1 MDKIVIDKIGVPSP
15 WDRIRDARVRI
26 MDIEKRV
33 NVVIL
38 QIMEKEGRL
47 KYDISLDADSK
58 IECKKDGVC
67 LCILMHYFEIYNL
80 SRVSFC
86 L

>member
-1 MDKIVIDKIGVPSP
+1 MVMLQVLYIK
-15 WDRIRDARVRI
+15 RVRI

-47 KYDISLDADSK
+47 KYDISLDHDSK
-58 IECKKDGVC
+58 VEYKKDIQRINVH
-67 LCILMHYFEIYNL
+67 LEALL
-80 SRVSFC
+80 RD

>member
-1 MDKIVIDKIGVPSP
+1 MDNIEIDKIGVPSP
-15 WDRIRDARVRI
+15 WDRIKDARVRI

-38 QIMEKEGRL
+38 QIHEKECRL
-47 KYDISLDADSK
+47 KYDISLDDESK
-58 IECKKDGVC
+58 VECQKDIRRMTVH
-67 LCILMHYFEIYNL
+67 LEALL
-80 SRVSFC
+80 RD

>member
-1 MDKIVIDKIGVPSP
+1 MDKIEIDKIGVLSP

-33 NVVIL
+33 NVLMI
-38 QIMEKEGRL
+38 QINEKKGRL
-47 KYDISLDADSK
+47 KYDISLNHDRK
-58 IECKKDGVC
+58 VECQKDIRRMFVH
-67 LCILMHYFEIYNL
+67 LEALL
-80 SRVSFC
+80 RD

>member
-1 MDKIVIDKIGVPSP
+1 MDNIEIDKIGVPSP

-33 NVVIL
+33 NTLMI
-38 QIMEKEGRL
+38 QMNEKEGRL
-47 KYDISLDADSK
+47 KYDISLDNDSK
-58 IECKKDGVC
+58 IECQKDIRRMSVH
-67 LCILMHYFEIYNL
+67 LEALL
-80 SRVSFC
+80 RD

>member
-1 MDKIVIDKIGVPSP
+1 MDNIEIDKIGVSSP

-33 NVVIL
+33 NTLMI
-38 QIMEKEGRL
+38 QMNEKEGRL
-47 KYDISLDADSK
+47 KYDISLDNESK
-58 IECKKDGVC
+58 IECQKDIRRMSVH
-67 LCILMHYFEIYNL
+67 LEALL
-80 SRVSFC
+80 RD